1 MNKDWN
7 YQLVAT
13 LMVSN
18 NKKEEIMIEQTQMVQ
33 PVNAS
38 VQQNDKAAR
47 TLADLD
53 RVMLAD
59 VRKHWVDFQS
69 SRNRDAIYGYLHM
82 VFMQVDW
89 WARNPLEKD
98 EALRA
103 AKQQNPKLAP
113 PEDPF
118 AAVIACTA
126 DPKKVDDKTRSKWS
140 RILRYAARYKPE
152 KELLRDFLQRK
163 GGINKCAAR
172 YTRRLGRKAKAK
184 AVSQKKRCR

>member
-1 MNKDWN
+1 M
-7 YQLVAT
+7 T
-13 LMVSN
+13 
-18 NKKEEIMIEQTQMVQ
+18 EQTKIAQSVNPTVQ
-33 PVNAS
+33 HTG
-38 VQQNDKAAR
+38 KYAR

-59 VRKHWVDFQS
+59 VKKHWGDFQS
-69 SRNRDAIYGYLHM
+69 SRNRDAIYGYLHI
-82 VFMQVDW
+82 VFMQADY
-89 WARNPLEKD
+89 WAQNPSEKRD
-98 EALRA
+98 ALRA
-103 AKQQNPKLAP
+103 AKQQNPKLAL

-140 RILRYAARYKPE
+140 RVLRYAAKYKPE

-172 YTRRLGRKAKAK
+172 YARRLGRKTKAT
-184 AVSQKKRCR
+184 AVGRKQHR

>member
-1 MNKDWN
+1 
-7 YQLVAT
+7 
-13 LMVSN
+13 MVSKN
-18 NKKEEIMIEQTQMVQ
+18 TKGKTMTEQIEISQSVNQT
-33 PVNAS
+33 
-38 VQQNDKAAR
+38 VQQTDNYAR

-53 RVMLAD
+53 RVVLAD
-59 VRKHWVDFQS
+59 VRKHWANFQS

-82 VFMQVDW
+82 VFTQVEFW
-89 WARNPLEKD
+89 TRNPSEKG

-103 AKQQNPKLAP
+103 AKQQNPKLAL
-113 PEDPF
+113 PEDQF

-140 RILRYAARYKPE
+140 RVLRYAAKYKPE

-172 YTRRLGRKAKAK
+172 YARRLGRNSKA
-184 AVSQKKRCR
+184 RP

>member
-1 MNKDWN
+1 MN
-7 YQLVAT
+7 QLKLPSSPRHQWSIKT
-13 LMVSN
+13 RR
-18 NKKEEIMIEQTQMVQ
+18 KKAMTEQIKMVQ
-33 PVNAS
+33 PVNPS
-38 VQQNDKAAR
+38 VSLNDKSNR

-53 RVMLAD
+53 RVVLAD
-59 VRKHWVDFQS
+59 VRKHWANFQS

-82 VFMQVDW
+82 VFTQVEFW
-89 WARNPLEKD
+89 TRNPSEKG

-103 AKQQNPKLAP
+103 AKQQNPKLAL

-140 RILRYAARYKPE
+140 RVLRYAAKYKPE

-172 YTRRLGRKAKAK
+172 YARRLGRNSKARAMK
-184 AVSQKKRCR
+184 